1 MNLSLLFG
9 QIILMFALMLV
20 GMLANHIQFI
30 HEQTANDLTN
40 VLLYIVSP
48 CLIIKS
54 FEKPY
59 SASRIHAF
67 LILAVGILIVY
78 LIQIVVS
85 KLFFHKI
92 SDHNLRRIVEYGS
105 IYSNAGFIGIPL
117 ASSLFGSTGVFYA
130 VVPLAMFNIF
140 NWTHG
145 VKLFAAP
152 DSDQS
157 LAKKLKTIFLNPN
170 IIALVVGLCLFL
182 FSIQLP
188 ALLNQMIDYISA
200 INTPVSMLV
209 IGNSL
214 ANISLKGFK
223 LQRPVLVS
231 LGLRNLVY
239 PLVTIV
245 VMQFLGLTGIPLST
259 AILMMACP
267 VGGMVVLFT
276 LQAHGKQDPALA
288 LMGTSTLMS
297 LVTIPSVFLISNW
310 LI

>member
-9 QIILMFALMLV
+9 QITLMFALMLV
-20 GMLANHIQFI
+20 GILSNKVKFMHP
-30 HEQTANDLTN
+30 QTANDLTN

-54 FEKPY
+54 FEQPY
-59 SASRIHAF
+59 STQRARA
-67 LILAVGILIVY
+67 LGLLTVGIFLVY
-78 LIQIVVS
+78 LVQIVIS
-85 KLFFHKI
+85 RLLFRKI
-92 SDHNLRRIVEYGS
+92 KDANLRRIVEYGS

-117 ASSLFGSTGVFYA
+117 VSSLFGSQGVFYA

-145 VKLFAAP
+145 VRLFA
-152 DSDQS
+152 SGVQQNRWQQVQNVV
-157 LAKKLKTIFLNPN
+157 LNPN
-170 IIALVVGLCLFL
+170 IIALAVGLVIFI
-182 FSIQLP
+182 FSLQLP
-188 ALLNQMIDYISA
+188 ALLNQMINYISA

-214 ANISLKGFK
+214 ANIALRNFK
-223 LQRPVLVS
+223 INVPISVS
-231 LGLRNLVY
+231 LFLRNLFY

-245 VMQFLGLTGIPLST
+245 IMKLLGISGTPLMT

-276 LQAHGKQDPALA
+276 LQNHGKQEPALA
-288 LMGTSTLMS
+288 LMGTSTVLS
-297 LVTIPSVFLISNW
+297 LVTIPLVFLFSNF
-310 LI
+310 LF